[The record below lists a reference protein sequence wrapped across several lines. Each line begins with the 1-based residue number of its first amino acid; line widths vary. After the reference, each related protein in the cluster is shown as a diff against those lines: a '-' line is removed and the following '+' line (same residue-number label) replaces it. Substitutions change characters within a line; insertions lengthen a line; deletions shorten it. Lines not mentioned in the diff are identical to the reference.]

1 MIIALL
7 VIYYLSATS
16 RKENFYDRLTNRS
29 WSVSKLLLDT
39 EGYDAERVK
48 RTERNNPLRLHDEK
62 ITIINFKNEIIYTS
76 DENGEIEL
84 RNNVLERVRLSERVR
99 YREDAFEV
107 LGALYVTHLNR
118 YVVIAAAIDTE
129 GFTHLNK
136 LRAIMIISCLVSL
149 ILFFIAGWVYSGRAL
164 KPISEVIRQVED
176 ISITSLNLRVPEGN
190 STDEIGKLE
199 AIHKVGLNRVLI
211 RDNLTDLETFQGYE
225 GVTGKV
231 IWDGAFNNLRPIFMA
246 KVNNGKFEF
255 TPAPP
260 IEKSEVIYKKVKLDY
275 Y

>member
-39 EGYDAERVK
+39 EGYNAERVK

-129 GFTHLNK
+129 G
-136 LRAIMIISCLVSL
+136 
-149 ILFFIAGWVYSGRAL
+149 
-164 KPISEVIRQVED
+164 
-176 ISITSLNLRVPEGN
+176 N
-190 STDEIGKLE
+190 SKDEIGKLE

-211 RDNLTDLETFQGYE
+211 RDILTDLETFQGYE